1 MNKIIALLLN
11 KAKVKG
17 CIGFKIYES
26 TPEIVY
32 FYRDFNE
39 PYYDK
44 CRIQNLLVDDASFFN
59 IIPEDIEKIDKD
71 KENFYNRLYTEG
83 RIYLQDIFEI
93 KISKLKKEEA
103 VRFRLDIQTYTYLEC
118 EKAITRLLNE
128 KEIGTAPY
136 TDTPIEVKKE
146 KKKME
151 DFSLT
156 NLKNALVNKITHLDK
171 KTITILAIISLV
183 LLIVGKYQDIKDIL
197 VGIKD
202 KVKRSKNF
210 KAMVADGTA
219 AVNSLKKIIGIKDE
233 GKDNNKDEA

>member
-1 MNKIIALLLN
+1 MNKIIALLLTVAN
-11 KAKVKG
+11 MKG
-17 CIGFKIYES
+17 CVGFKIYKS

-32 FYRDFNE
+32 FYRDFDG
-39 PYYDK
+39 PYYDR
-44 CRIQNLLVDDASFFN
+44 CRIQNLLLAGDASFFS
-59 IIPEDIEKIDKD
+59 ITPEDIEKIDKED
-71 KENFYNRLYTEG
+71 FYNRLYSEG
-83 RIYLQDIFEI
+83 CIYLQDIFEI
-93 KISKLKKEEA
+93 KIGKLKKEEKA
-103 VRFRLDIQTYTYLEC
+103 LRFRLDLQNYTYSEC
-118 EKAITRLLNE
+118 EKAITRLLNK
-128 KEIGTAPY
+128 KEIDTTLH
-136 TDTPIEVKKE
+136 TDAPIETKKE

-171 KTITILAIISLV
+171 KTITILAIIALV
-183 LLIVGKYQDIKDIL
+183 LLVVGKYQDIKDIL

-233 GKDNNKDEA
+233 GKDNNEA